1 MRSLLL
7 TTLFFNLFS
16 LPLSAQVT
24 QGGPPDDQIIT
35 DTTVN
40 WKVDDASIIT
50 LMDIKSKKLM
60 PSLEVALNACLNKK
74 KKAFKVKDISGFYQ
88 IFLTETFFDSL
99 RQIEKE
105 LEMETKG
112 DKPLRESACS
122 QEDDIKK
129 RCMQERVDQE
139 LLKDFLNTSVTS
151 RYFEL
156 KLGLNIKDAKH
167 LLRVMKDLEKK

>member
-60 PSLEVALNACLNKK
+60 PSLEVALNTCLNKK
-74 KKAFKVKDISGFYQ
+74 SKGLEIKDISGFYQ

-99 RQIEKE
+99 RQVEKE
-105 LEMETKG
+105 LM
-112 DKPLRESACS
+112 RESSCS
-122 QEDDIKK
+122 QEDNIKK
-129 RCMQERVDQE
+129 RCMQDQVDQE
-139 LLKDFLNTSVTS
+139 ILKDFLNTSVST
-151 RYFEL
+151 RYLEL
-156 KLGLNIKDAKH
+156 KLSLNIKDAKV
-167 LLRVMKDLEKK
+167 LFRVMQDLEKK